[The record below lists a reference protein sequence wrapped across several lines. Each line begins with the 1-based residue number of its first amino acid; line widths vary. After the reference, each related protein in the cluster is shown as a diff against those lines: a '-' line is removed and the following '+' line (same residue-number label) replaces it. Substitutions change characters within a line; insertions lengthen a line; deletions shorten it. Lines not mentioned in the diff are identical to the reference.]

1 MYDKKIIYTN
11 LKLGYLLLSCWLLII
26 EEVKRGVQ
34 EEEEQQQG
42 ITNMLALPIDKLLLY
57 RNWDL
62 KTFILQICFVST
74 SVSTRNLEIST

>member
-34 EEEEQQQG
+34 EEEQQQQG

>member
-1 MYDKKIIYTN
+1 
-11 LKLGYLLLSCWLLII
+11 LII

-34 EEEEQQQG
+34 EEEQQQQG

>member
-1 MYDKKIIYTN
+1 
-11 LKLGYLLLSCWLLII
+11 LII
-26 EEVKRGVQ
+26 EEVERRVQ
-34 EEEEQQQG
+34 EQQQQG
-42 ITNMLALPIDKLLLY
+42 ITNMLALPIDLLY

>member
-1 MYDKKIIYTN
+1 
-11 LKLGYLLLSCWLLII
+11 LII